1 MNEVVIANDPYPH
14 QHIVSYRAAE
24 VPANGELKASFGGAG
39 VYNAK
44 IIHRMLLEKIF
55 QNKF

>member
-1 MNEVVIANDPYPH
+1 MNEVVIANWPYPH
-14 QHIVSYRAAE
+14 QHIVAYRAAE
-24 VPANGELKASFGGAG
+24 VPANGELKPAFGGAS

-44 IIHRMLLEKIF
+44 IIHRMLLEKVF